1 MEQQLKH
8 MYFNKLKISFLKS
21 YIKNHINTLKKI
33 QKKHLQFGGNRLLK
47 KSEQKE
53 KLEGEEG
60 MGDNPAREIDPIRVP
75 LVSTFIHDAPNII
88 IRSIE
93 IFHKMNSLIEIFTCL
108 ANKYDTTGVATN
120 ILQLINQLMG
130 FMRVFIRY
138 YGFIIKLFSG
148 HFNDGIIQAID
159 DFEASLLENQPEVI
173 DPKVADF
180 IKNHEDAHKIMT
192 GGNPVNMQNIQ
203 NVVNNRPP
211 PEVGPEA
218 ANELAA
224 IVNATQ
230 TLVNEIDKSGKIVSS
245 EIDDVLSKK
254 INPMQQ
260 LNHAISDAVRIG
272 MDAIKA
278 IPGVGAIGSAV
289 GILDKLT
296 KNADR
301 ILSIIETNVTLIEQ
315 IIDKNVTKKPNG
327 ECVLESLEAIITL
340 SRLVDQSPEVAK
352 LIKAASVN
360 IAEDVIDNT
369 FKNPDPDEYLDSN
382 WPLEYL
388 ARDTLRGL
396 ENRIGDEKIE
406 SMESLKQSRLK
417 ALEEQHDNSHVGGSI
432 GFAFKQSLLKKKK
445 RGKVGPSPKKKRTKS
460 LFKKKRTKG
469 KGKTKKRKAQSKTKR
484 KSKI

>member
-1 MEQQLKH
+1 MEQQLKNI
-8 MYFNKLKISFLKS
+8 YFNKLKISFLKS
-21 YIKNHINTLKKI
+21 YIKTHINTLKKM
-33 QKKHLQFGGNRLLK
+33 QKKHLQFGGNT
-47 KSEQKE
+47 EE
-53 KLEGEEG
+53 KQEGERG
-60 MGDNPAREIDPIRVP
+60 MGDLPAREIDPIRVP

-93 IFHKMNSLIEIFTCL
+93 IFNKMNSLIEIFTCL
-108 ANKYDTTGVATN
+108 ADKYDTTGAAKN
-120 ILQLINQLMG
+120 ILIFINQLMG
-130 FMRVFIRY
+130 FIRVFIRY
-138 YGFIIKLFSG
+138 YGFMIKLFSG
-148 HFNDGIIQAID
+148 NFNEGIIQAID
-159 DFEASLLENQPEVI
+159 DFETSLLENQPEVI
-173 DPKVADF
+173 DPKVAEF
-180 IKNHEDAHKIMT
+180 IKNHEEAHKIMV
-192 GGNPVNMQNIQ
+192 GGNPQSMQNI
-203 NVVNNRPP
+203 VNNRPP
-211 PEVGPEA
+211 PEVSPEA
-218 ANELAA
+218 ANELGA
-224 IVNATQ
+224 IVQATQ
-230 TLVNEIDKSGKIVSS
+230 SLVKEIDKSGKIVSS

-260 LNHAISDAVRIG
+260 LNNAISDAVRIG

-352 LIKAASVN
+352 LVKAASVN

-369 FKNPDPDEYLDSN
+369 FKNPDPNEYLDSN

-396 ENRIGDEKIE
+396 ENKMGEEKIE
-406 SMESLKQSRLK
+406 SMEAIKQARLK
-417 ALEEQHDNSHVGGSI
+417 ALEEQHSDVHVGGSI
-432 GFAFKQSLLKKKK
+432 GFAFEN
-445 RGKVGPSPKKKRTKS
+445 SPKKR
-460 LFKKKRTKG
+460 KKRNTKR
-469 KGKTKKRKAQSKTKR
+469 KKRKIQSKTKKRTIKKTL
-484 KSKI
+484 